1 MTLLMVLS
9 EGPLW
14 GAPKTSLGDSGE
26 MKKIIFYFVSRFDEI
41 KILQHSRCIILKL
54 AASLDSCFSFKR
66 KKRTSFYN
74 SGS

>member
-9 EGPLW
+9 EGYLW

-41 KILQHSRCIILKL
+41 KILQHSRCIILK
-54 AASLDSCFSFKR
+54 
-66 KKRTSFYN
+66 
-74 SGS
+74 

>member
-14 GAPKTSLGDSGE
+14 GAPKTSLRDSGE
-26 MKKIIFYFVSRFDEI
+26 MKKKKNLLLVSRFDEI
-41 KILQHSRCIILKL
+41 KILQHSRYIILKL

-66 KKRTSFYN
+66 KKRTSF
-74 SGS
+74 